1 MYLVIQP
8 RNNKF
13 EKRLEIIKFVK
24 SYEENKKFNT
34 QHYENYS
41 YMWLFIFYI
50 YKNMH
55 NKT

>member
-13 EKRLEIIKFVK
+13 EKRLEIIKFLK

-34 QHYENYS
+34 QHYEN
-41 YMWLFIFYI
+41 
-50 YKNMH
+50 
-55 NKT
+55 